1 MCASKLKLPESLTS
15 RRRSETTSMS
25 EQEHL
30 TRRAEIAGNT
40 KMATARMELVG
51 QALDVVKQGLRVL
64 QSYNELQST
73 CVEWQGRVQVA
84 DSAYRTALAEFDT
97 ARVKHIPEM
106 QRLKLVEKAQQ
117 PVLELFND
125 MLAEAKNPAIGEDER
140 CRLTASMLQLSSDLM
155 ASLR

>member
-1 MCASKLKLPESLTS
+1 MCASKLKLPESLTT
-15 RRRSETTSMS
+15 RRGFGTSSVS

-40 KMATARMELVG
+40 KIATARMELVG
-51 QALDVVKQGLRVL
+51 QALDVVKQGMRVL

-73 CVEWQGRVQVA
+73 CVEWQGRVEVA
-84 DSAYRTALAEFDT
+84 DIAYRTALAELET
-97 ARVKHIPEM
+97 AQAKQVPEM

-125 MLAEAKNPAIGEDER
+125 MLAEAKNPAIGQDER
-140 CRLTASMLQLSSDLM
+140 RRLTASMLQLSSELM

>member
-1 MCASKLKLPESLTS
+1 MCASKLKLPESLAS
-15 RRRSETTSMS
+15 KRSSGTTSTS

-64 QSYNELQST
+64 QSYNELKSS

-84 DSAYRTALAEFDT
+84 DSAYRTALAELDI
-97 ARVKHIPEM
+97 ARAKHIPEM

-117 PVLELFND
+117 PVVELFND

-140 CRLTASMLQLSSDLM
+140 RRLTTSMLQLSSDLM